1 MLDESRS
8 DSRRR
13 NAQIPMLIGVTGH
26 RDLASTEVHD
36 LRAHIRAFFLG
47 LIQSYPDVPLLLATS
62 LSEGADLLVT
72 EEALALGIDCCAIL
86 PMPLDQYRKE
96 FSCQDAVQRFERAL
110 GRCSTQILCVNET
123 CSTDSSGSRP
133 LGEPLSRYAAAG
145 ELIASEVFIL
155 VALWDGRPAHTRS
168 GTAGTVNFRLKRQT
182 WL

>member
-72 EEALALGIDCCAIL
+72 EEALALGIDCFAIL

-133 LGEPLSRYAAAG
+133 LAGSRADASQGGPSACRISFG
-145 ELIASEVFIL
+145 PNLPGLIRVKAYTDISCV
-155 VALWDGRPAHTRS
+155 S
-168 GTAGTVNFRLKRQT
+168 
-182 WL
+182 